1 MAVNREHWGKNSREQ
16 GTLAK
21 TQPGTGNIVSPPH
34 FRVPLLHYPTKK
46 SMLPSSGYENKVGC
60 FPCLFKEKGTKIT
73 QISMIWWIDVRLSIS
88 APRRKGDVWIELNEV
103 FYFSARLTDQSLF
116 TLHHVRPIILH
127 GERWCS
133 DDITTHAFQPI
144 IRSVGQIAR
153 PFDCVLL
160 QPSQPITAHTYERTS
175 CWLVS
180 C

>member
-1 MAVNREHWGKNSREQ
+1 MPPKLRYLQ
-16 GTLAK
+16 T
-21 TQPGTGNIVSPPH
+21 PCTGG
-34 FRVPLLHYPTKK
+34 LLH
-46 SMLPSSGYENKVGC
+46 LDEAIFG
-60 FPCLFKEKGTKIT
+60 
-73 QISMIWWIDVRLSIS
+73 IS

-175 CWLVS
+175 C
-180 C
+180 